1 MLKQQVI
8 KLTESEFKTIIK
20 ESINKLITEAVLSI
34 DDIYSKYYSSIPRDI
49 FNEIISSDP
58 TFNKNKGNKMG
69 KYGKWL
75 LGLYLGK
82 RLKLEDLYKATNYL
96 RCFIDY
102 YNVIKDK
109 DINKIK
115 SLQQLYDVVR
125 PYLDGN
131 TATSKSDEIR
141 KIKEDAEK
149 VYEDNEWIV
158 IVPYTKEAS
167 CYYGKGTQW
176 CTAAEKSHNY
186 FDQYNNQG
194 PLYININKTDGS
206 KYQFHFETDSFMDEN
221 DYEIEE
227 PIADTIGLSDGLIN
241 WYKENVEDGNKI
253 TEERINFFFDEEN
266 SVEYCLIKN
275 SEDGT
280 YKLYEK
286 GGDTLCDG
294 LVCNNGIEEM
304 RQWYNSLTKKKY
316 CIIPNDRGKYTL
328 LIYSDNLYFA
338 SDSIINASII
348 NNQWYDDSWW
358 EYIYLDLTYSNG
370 RRCIMANNGY
380 NIYSVD
386 NPSLIKD
393 VDFISGDIIEVKKTN
408 GYSDLVNVD
417 YETIMYDYRDIEV
430 DWDED
435 YTVYAYNVNDEKVKV
450 HTDTE
455 EEELIESNDDID

>member
-8 KLTESEFKTIIK
+8 KLTETEFKTLIK
-20 ESINKLITEAVLSI
+20 ESISKLITEAVLSI
-34 DDIYSKYYSSIPRDI
+34 DEIYSKYYSNIPRDI

-96 RCFIDY
+96 RCFVEY

-186 FDQYNNQG
+186 FYQYNNQG

-227 PIADTIGLSDGLIN
+227 PIAETIGLSDGLIN

-253 TEERINFFFDEEN
+253 TEERIDF
-266 SVEYCLIKN
+266 SM
-275 SEDGT
+275 
-280 YKLYEK
+280 
-286 GGDTLCDG
+286 
-294 LVCNNGIEEM
+294 M
-304 RQWYNSLTKKKY
+304 RKIVL
-316 CIIPNDRGKYTL
+316 
-328 LIYSDNLYFA
+328 
-338 SDSIINASII
+338 SI
-348 NNQWYDDSWW
+348 
-358 EYIYLDLTYSNG
+358 
-370 RRCIMANNGY
+370 
-380 NIYSVD
+380 V
-386 NPSLIKD
+386 
-393 VDFISGDIIEVKKTN
+393 
-408 GYSDLVNVD
+408 
-417 YETIMYDYRDIEV
+417 
-430 DWDED
+430 
-435 YTVYAYNVNDEKVKV
+435 
-450 HTDTE
+450 
-455 EEELIESNDDID
+455 